1 MCLIDVSELRGVA
14 LRGGV
19 DGAVVAAA
27 NSGASGGAPAMVVD
41 RR

>member
-19 DGAVVAAA
+19 DGAVAAA
-27 NSGASGGAPAMVVD
+27 NSGASGGAPAMAVD
-41 RR
+41 KR